1 MCQHMS
7 TKSSQLAIIDSHTCG
22 EPTRVI
28 IDGAPDLGGGSRPL
42 TERKALLAKDHD
54 WVRTASVNEPRGSDA
69 MVGALLCEPHAEN
82 CVAGAI
88 FFNNVGYL
96 GMCIHGTIGV
106 AITLYHMGKIGV
118 GSHRID
124 TPVGVVTADVKDAS
138 TVTVSNVPSYLAVAD
153 VQVNVPDYGIITG
166 DIAWGGNWFFL
177 IDNQGPEVKFA
188 NVDALDKFTHSVR
201 LALAASNITG
211 LDGKEIDHIESF
223 GPPTDDTADSRN
235 FVLCPGNAYDRSPC
249 GTGTSAKL
257 AALYAKGKLG
267 AGEVWRQASILNT
280 IFTCTVEPIEGT
292 PNHVIPSVT
301 GTAFVNGK
309 YTVIF
314 NPEDPFR
321 YGITAQ
327 TV

>member
-1 MCQHMS
+1 MS

-22 EPTRVI
+22 ELTRVI
-28 IDGAPDLGGGSRPL
+28 IDGAPDLGGTSR
-42 TERKALLAKDHD
+42 TMAERRTSLANDHD
-54 WVRTASVNEPRGSDA
+54 WVRSATVNEPRGSDA

-82 CVAGAI
+82 CAAGVI

-96 GMCIHGTIGV
+96 DMCIHGTIGV
-106 AITLYHMGKIGV
+106 AITLYDMGKIGP
-118 GSHRID
+118 GTHRID
-124 TPVGVVTADVKDAS
+124 TPVGVVTAEIKDAS
-138 TVTVSNVPSYLAVAD
+138 TITVSNVPSYLAAENI
-153 VQVNVPDYGIITG
+153 QVNVPDYGIITG

-177 IDNQGPEVKFA
+177 IDNQGPDVKFA
-188 NVDALDKFTHSVR
+188 NIDALHKFTASVR
-201 LALAASNITG
+201 LALAANNITG
-211 LDGKEIDHIESF
+211 PDDREVDHIESF
-223 GPPTDDTADSRN
+223 GPPADENADSRN

-257 AALYAKGKLG
+257 AALYARGKLR

-280 IFTCTVEPIEGT
+280 VFTGTFEPIEGT
-292 PNHVIPSVT
+292 ANHVIPSIT

-314 NPEDPFR
+314 NPDDPFR
-321 YGITAQ
+321 HGITAQ